1 MISFGMSLS
10 TNGYAHE
17 FALPVGMIEAC
28 EAMDATHVAD
38 ARGHFLHELFA
49 LVLGMPDPPPQ

>member
-1 MISFGMSLS
+1 MSLS

-38 ARGHFLHELFA
+38 ARGHLLHELFV